1 MANHEVHDDI
11 PDSAQRLVGNLS
23 IFHDCKIA
31 AYAAVRFIGM
41 AAVRFIGMMG
51 YLYSYP
57 EIACISFRRHGY
69 TMEQNSA
76 KNFGL

>member
-1 MANHEVHDDI
+1 MAKHEVHDDI
-11 PDSAQRLVGNLS
+11 PDSAKRLLGNLS

-31 AYAAVRFIGM
+31 AYAAVRL
-41 AAVRFIGMMG
+41 IGMMG